1 MDTIREQLVKKAYSP
16 DDKFKKY
23 AVLAASLLVAILL
36 ATLVLLVLGRGFV
49 PIAILFAGLVMW
61 GGYYLS
67 GNFNIEYEYI
77 VAGKEITID
86 KIIDKRKRKTLCS
99 FELRQADAFYK
110 SKKEASNA
118 SVVYACG
125 EGDVYTI
132 EFTDKLL
139 GRCFL
144 QFTPDEKTLQ
154 MITKYLPRAI

>member
-16 DDKFKKY
+16 TDKLKKY
-23 AVLAASLLVAILL
+23 AVWSASLLVAILL
-36 ATLVLLVLGRGFV
+36 ATLVLLFLGRGFV
-49 PIAILFAGLVMW
+49 PIAVLFAGLVMW
-61 GGYYLS
+61 GGYYLG
-67 GNFNIEYEYI
+67 GNFNIEYEYV
-77 VAGKEITID
+77 VAGREITID

-99 FELRQADAFYK
+99 FDLKQADAFYN
-110 SKKEASNA
+110 SQKEANNA

-125 EGDVYTI
+125 EGDIYTI
-132 EFTDKLL
+132 EFSDRSL